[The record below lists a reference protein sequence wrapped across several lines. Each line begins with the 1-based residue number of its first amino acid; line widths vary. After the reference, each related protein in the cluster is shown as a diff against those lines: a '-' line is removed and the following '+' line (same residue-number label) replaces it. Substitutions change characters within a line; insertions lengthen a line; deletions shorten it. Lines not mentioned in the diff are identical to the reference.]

1 MAYVKTEWQDGVSG
15 NTPINATNLN
25 NIENGVEANDIK
37 IDEVYNDFYYKNGD
51 TFEVSTPY
59 LHCPGIL
66 SGGKKGI
73 YFTIPVDKSMKKINS
88 ATIESSDVQIRHA
101 DGGYIAQNVP
111 LASLGTLSVSKISDR
126 NLSVVLTL
134 TNEASQTNNSVITV
148 SINSI
153 TISFS

>member
-25 NIENGVEANDIK
+25 NIEDGIESNDTRIS
-37 IDEVYNDFYYKNGD
+37 EVYEDMYYNAND
-51 TFEVSTPY
+51 TFEISTPY
-59 LHCPGIL
+59 LNCAGML
-66 SGGKKGI
+66 SGGQKGV
-73 YFTIPVDKSMKKINS
+73 YFTIPVDKSMKKITT
-88 ATIESSDVQIRHA
+88 ATIESSNVQIRHA
-101 DGGYIAQNVP
+101 DGGYIAQNVS

-134 TNEASQTNNSVITV
+134 TNAASQTNNSVITV